1 MAGAPTAKNIRNT
14 VVSEVLRETIGI
26 VVTTPSI
33 VTMSV
38 VITEAAIQTRGRTK
52 VSLQFKQTYF
62 SGPKYLDGIVCHTKT
77 GTFSSHEGQAKTFF
91 QR

>member
-1 MAGAPTAKNIRNT
+1 MSATTPPNHMAGAPTAKNIRNT

-38 VITEAAIQTRGRTK
+38 VITEAAIQTRGRN
-52 VSLQFKQTYF
+52 
-62 SGPKYLDGIVCHTKT
+62 
-77 GTFSSHEGQAKTFF
+77 
-91 QR
+91 